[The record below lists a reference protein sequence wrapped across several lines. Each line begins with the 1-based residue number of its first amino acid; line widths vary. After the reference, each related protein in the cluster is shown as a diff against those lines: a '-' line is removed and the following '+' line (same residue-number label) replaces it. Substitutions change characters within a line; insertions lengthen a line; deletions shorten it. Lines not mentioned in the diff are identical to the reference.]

1 MRKTRGLGTGQFDK
15 STNNRSGIQ
24 EQQMAG
30 AESKS
35 KGAALTAAASPRLQF
50 EPHPHRGL
58 VLGEVHARPFRPVGV
73 PARLLHFAFVT
84 DHAGAER
91 DRLALIRF
99 CEDRGVA
106 SPAMTAKQHVARLGD
121 AVLRWEQHG
130 EFTTYTWDVEVN
142 EVGLFT
148 PGAAVLAHPMELLP
162 QPGPHLCSVDLQIL
176 PENAV
181 AEPLRGFDASSLCHS
196 RIDDGGAS
204 LSTDL
209 KPGVDGFVRYLVVTG
224 SDDPARIGAMAQ
236 QILELETYRSLALLG
251 LPEAQK
257 LGPQVRRIE
266 DDLAVIT
273 DKMRESHGLS
283 ANNELLDRLTQ
294 LAAKLE
300 ADAAASF
307 FRFGASGAYD
317 DIMRARMRA
326 LGEVVIPGRST
337 LEEFLTR
344 RHVPAMRTCQAIV
357 ERQENLSRKL
367 SRATQLL
374 RTRVEV
380 EIEQQNRDLLDSMN
394 KRTQLQLRLQQTVEG
409 LSVVAISY
417 YLVGLFS
424 YIAKAAQEEGLIS
437 NSYLATAIFV
447 PVAMFSILFLVW
459 RFRKKHLG
467 GDH

>member
-1 MRKTRGLGTGQFDK
+1 MAKKSDLGRID
-15 STNNRSGIQ
+15 
-24 EQQMAG
+24 AP
-30 AESKS
+30 
-35 KGAALTAAASPRLQF
+35 AADRLTF

-58 VLGEVHARPFRPVGV
+58 VLGEVHARPFRGVSV

-91 DRLALIRF
+91 DRTALIRF
-99 CEDRGVA
+99 CEERGVLPP
-106 SPAMTAKQHVARLGD
+106 SGSAKQHVATLGD

-130 EFTTYTWDVEVN
+130 EFTTYTWDVEVGDIG
-142 EVGLFT
+142 VFA
-148 PGAAVLAHPMELLP
+148 PGAALLARPMSLLP

-176 PENAV
+176 PQSSV
-181 AEPLRGFDASSLCHS
+181 SDPLKTFDAASLCHS
-196 RIDDGGAS
+196 LIDDGGATM
-204 LSTDL
+204 STDL
-209 KPGVDGFVRYLVVTG
+209 KPGVDGFVRFLVLTS
-224 SDDPARIGAMAQ
+224 SDDEARIGAVAQ
-236 QILELETYRSLALLG
+236 QMLELETYRCLALLG

-266 DDLAVIT
+266 DDLARIT
-273 DKMRESHGLS
+273 DGMRESQGLE
-283 ANNELLDRLTQ
+283 ANHLLLDQLTQ
-294 LAAKLE
+294 LASRLE
-300 ADAAASF
+300 ADAAASL

-317 DIMRARMRA
+317 DIMRARLKA
-326 LGEVVIPGRST
+326 IGEEIIPGRST

-357 ERQENLSRKL
+357 DRQGNLSRKL
-367 SRATQLL
+367 ARATQLL

-424 YIAKAAQEEGLIS
+424 YIAKAAYELGWIK
-437 NSYLATAIFV
+437 NATVATALSV
-447 PVAMFSILFLVW
+447 PVAIGMIAFMVW
-459 RFRKKHLG
+459 RLRKMHFG
-467 GDH
+467 SGE